1 MNASARPRLLATTLL
16 AALAAAGCNQAPPP
30 PAEPPAPAE
39 PAPPAEPTPPPAA
52 PSASA
57 TIAGAGDS
65 KVAGEV
71 TVVPM
76 GDGVHFNG
84 TITGLAPDSDH
95 GFHVHE
101 TGDCSDPANGS
112 AGKHFNPGGG
122 THGGPDAAS
131 RHAGD
136 MPNLHAD
143 ASGNA
148 TVDVHLSGVGLGTR
162 DALDVVGKAI
172 VIHEGKDDYTTQP
185 SGDSG
190 KPIACGVISMPDAPM
205 AATPDALPGAM
216 PAEPSTH

>member
-1 MNASARPRLLATTLL
+1 MNPNARPSLLAAALL
-16 AALAAAGCNQAPPP
+16 GALAAAGCMRQQAPPP
-30 PAEPPAPAE
+30 AA
-39 PAPPAEPTPPPAA
+39 AEPTPPAEPAA
-52 PSASA
+52 PVDTTPPPAPAATATA

-65 KVAGEV
+65 KVAGQV
-71 TVVPM
+71 TAVPM

-112 AGKHFNPGGG
+112 AGTHFNPGGG

-143 ASGNA
+143 ASGSA
-148 TVDVHLSGVGLGTR
+148 TVDVHLSGVSLGTH
-162 DALDVVGKAI
+162 DAVDVAGRAI

-185 SGDSG
+185 SGGSG
-190 KPIACGVISMPDAPM
+190 KPIACGVITLAGAAP
-205 AATPDALPGAM
+205 APTPTP
-216 PAEPSTH
+216 

>member
-1 MNASARPRLLATTLL
+1 MNSSARPSLLAAALL
-16 AALAAAGCNQAPPP
+16 AALAAAGCNRAPPP
-30 PAEPPAPAE
+30 PAEPAVPTEPAE
-39 PAPPAEPTPPPAA
+39 PAPPPEPAA
-52 PSASA
+52 SSASA

-65 KVAGEV
+65 QVAGAV
-71 TVVPM
+71 TAVPM

-112 AGKHFNPGGG
+112 AGSHFNPGGG
-122 THGGPDAAS
+122 THGGPDAAT

-143 ASGNA
+143 AAGTA
-148 TVDVHLSGVGLGTR
+148 TVDVHLSGVGLGTH
-162 DALDVVGKAI
+162 DATDVVGKAI

-185 SGDSG
+185 SGGSG
-190 KPIACGVISMPDAPM
+190 KPIACGVITMTDGTATPMPDAM
-205 AATPDALPGAM
+205 PGPM

>member
-1 MNASARPRLLATTLL
+1 MNTTARLSLLATVLSATL
-16 AALAAAGCNQAPPP
+16 AASGCKREEAPPP
-30 PAEPPAPAE
+30 AAEAPPPAE
-39 PAPPAEPTPPPAA
+39 PAPPVAPPPPAPA
-52 PSASA
+52 AASATA

-65 KVAGEV
+65 KVAGQV

-95 GFHVHE
+95 GFHLHE

-112 AGKHFNPGGG
+112 AGSHFNPGGG

-148 TVDVHLSGVGLGTR
+148 TVDVHLSGVGLGTH
-162 DALDVVGKAI
+162 DAMDVVGRAV

-185 SGDSG
+185 SGGSG
-190 KPIACGVISMPDAPM
+190 KPIACGVITLQEAAP
-205 AATPDALPGAM
+205 ATPATP
-216 PAEPSTH
+216 

>member
-1 MNASARPRLLATTLL
+1 MNPSARPSLLAAALL
-16 AALAAAGCNQAPPP
+16 GALAAAGCMRQEAAPPATTETTP
-30 PAEPPAPAE
+30 PAE

-52 PSASA
+52 PATSATA

-65 KVAGEV
+65 KVAGQV

-112 AGKHFNPGGG
+112 AGTHFNPGGG
-122 THGGPDAAS
+122 THGGPDGAS

-148 TVDVHLSGVGLGTR
+148 TVDVHLSGVGLGTH
-162 DALDVVGKAI
+162 DAMDLVGRAV
-172 VIHEGKDDYTTQP
+172 VIHEGKDDYATQP
-185 SGDSG
+185 SGGSG
-190 KPIACGVISMPDAPM
+190 KPIACGVITLAEAAP
-205 AATPDALPGAM
+205 APAPTP
-216 PAEPSTH
+216 